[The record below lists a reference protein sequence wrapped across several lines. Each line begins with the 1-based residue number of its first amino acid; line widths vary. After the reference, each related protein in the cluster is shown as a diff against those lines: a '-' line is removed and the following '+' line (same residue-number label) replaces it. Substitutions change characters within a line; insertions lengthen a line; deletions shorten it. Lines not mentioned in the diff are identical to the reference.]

1 MMDISKSAEY
11 KERSEG
17 HRDLWSGT
25 LMSVIQLL
33 TPEIQRQ
40 QTKHKVPNKVIT
52 TAIGFLRLKYD
63 EQKLAGTVQHEVALA
78 IDEALVYHVN
88 VLGEDV

>member
-1 MMDISKSAEY
+1 MMDIPKSAAY

-17 HRDLWSGT
+17 HREIWQGT
-25 LMSVIQLL
+25 LMDAIQLL

-40 QTKHKVPNKVIT
+40 QAKHKVPTKVVK

-63 EQKLAGTVQHEVALA
+63 DHKLAGTVQHEVALA